1 MAFGEIFFSVLE
13 VAGTISFAISGAMA
27 ALEKRVDLFGV
38 IFLGATTA
46 LAGGIIRDVLIGK
59 TPPSA
64 FSNYRYMAIAAVTA
78 AIVFLIAWLSKEHY
92 EHNVDVVSAVN
103 NIFDAAGLG
112 AFTITGAKVAM
123 GMGYMDNGFFVVF
136 LAMVTGIGGGVL
148 RDLMIG
154 EIPFVLRKRIYAVAS
169 ILGGIVYYQ
178 LVWHRVDDMA
188 AAFIGIGIVVGVRML
203 ATIFKWNLPKAY
215 E

>member
-1 MAFGEIFFSVLE
+1 MLLWKWREPFLLPSPERW
-13 VAGTISFAISGAMA
+13 A

-59 TPPSA
+59 TPPAA
-64 FSNYRYMAIAAVTA
+64 FSNYRYMAIAVVTA
-78 AIVFLIAWLSKEHY
+78 LVVFFIAWLSKEHY
-92 EHNVDVVSAVN
+92 EHNVAVVNAVN
-103 NIFDAAGLG
+103 NVFDAAGLG

-123 GMGYMDNGFFVVF
+123 SMGYMDNGFFVVF

-169 ILGGIVYYQ
+169 HTGRHRLLSISALSNGRHGGSFCR
-178 LVWHRVDDMA
+178 HRNGLWTSD
-188 AAFIGIGIVVGVRML
+188 VGHSL
-203 ATIFKWNLPKAY
+203 
-215 E
+215 